1 MADRA
6 AVLEYTFFRPSSI
19 AWRKTSG
26 PATVQ
31 NRVQPIDILE
41 PLPRSAMHDLG
52 EIANRRLPQ
61 FQ

>member
-1 MADRA
+1 
-6 AVLEYTFFRPSSI
+6 VLEYTFFGPSSI

-52 EIANRRLPQ
+52 EIANRRLTQ